1 MAYGSESYDGRA
13 QRGGHIQDDSRAF
26 RGEVEEEPT
35 DLDTPESDGL
45 DDDELEDVKT
55 VAGALDDEGGDDED
69 SEEEAASPLAEDAP
83 IAADEDEEEG
93 VGTGSGSRRG
103 EAAVMSHGDRRR
115 QFPAVAKIPAIGK
128 VKVKTKTT
136 KRAKTAKRPKTARVA

>member
-26 RGEVEEEPT
+26 RGGVEEEPT
-35 DLDTPESDGL
+35 DLDAPESDGL
-45 DDDELEDVKT
+45 DDDELEDVKI
-55 VAGALDDEGGDDED
+55 VAEEADDED
-69 SEEEAASPLAEDAP
+69 GEEAASPLAEDAVV
-83 IAADEDEEEG
+83 AADEDEEEG
-93 VGTGSGSRRG
+93 DGAEASETEDEEEATEAGSGARRG

-115 QFPAVAKIPAIGK
+115 QFPAAGKLKI
-128 VKVKTKTT
+128 KTA